1 MMEVKIFKL
10 LLLLFYITEAQ
21 SYYPPWI
28 RTFKTIQGVPWYDG
42 YFCKDNN
49 DLVLTFMATEVST
62 YYVWINEVLVAGT
75 EITVKFDAEASIFI
89 NHKSYTENNSRF
101 TKEPDTINNIY
112 TFEFTNK
119 TGKLCELFRV
129 EGNTPYH
136 QIHITSLKINGV
148 EKCHNPDMVL
158 YTRSFWK
165 ISHEHLVLTAAH
177 CVSRSGR
184 PYNPEILEV
193 ALGKNY
199 LYGNDTGAQSVKVF
213 QIILHDEYNHR
224 NLNNNI
230 ALLKLMTEARYS
242 NYVQPACLWFDEI
255 YDVIG
260 THEITGS
267 VVGWGFDGMGTLNK
281 TLNIDTIPQTPDITC
296 VLFQPVFY
304 HELLNGKTFCAGYQ
318 NGTTPCNGDSGGA
331 FMACAS
337 FEANFD
343 CQKAAQVRK
352 KWWNVVL
359 EARTR
364 FGLPSQRKVS
374 ELVGTF
380 KKI

>member
-148 EKCHNPDMVL
+148 EKCHNPDMEVFGKFHTRYNFLSKAPDRFCGRRKINVDNNLQHQIIASESATGQGWWPWHAAL
-158 YTRSFWK
+158 YMLQTGMFTYICGGTLLSK
-165 ISHEHLVLTAAH
+165 HLVLTAAH

-199 LYGNDTGAQSVKVF
+199 LYGNDTGVP
-213 QIILHDEYNHR
+213 
-224 NLNNNI
+224 NNF
-230 ALLKLMTEARYS
+230 A
-242 NYVQPACLWFDEI
+242 
-255 YDVIG
+255 
-260 THEITGS
+260 
-267 VVGWGFDGMGTLNK
+267 
-281 TLNIDTIPQTPDITC
+281 
-296 VLFQPVFY
+296 
-304 HELLNGKTFCAGYQ
+304 
-318 NGTTPCNGDSGGA
+318 
-331 FMACAS
+331 
-337 FEANFD
+337 
-343 CQKAAQVRK
+343 
-352 KWWNVVL
+352 
-359 EARTR
+359 
-364 FGLPSQRKVS
+364 
-374 ELVGTF
+374 
-380 KKI
+380 